1 MPKIISVSWKAF
13 QEKSFFSEENPI
25 LQEKK
30 QFPFENGR
38 IYKNKIKAPIN
49 RYIAVQIKAKR
60 LHLINSLLLKFQK
73 KNKSGYDVL
82 AWLAMNVLFNKC
94 HWYGMA

>member
-1 MPKIISVSWKAF
+1 MYRSVLRQKLF
-13 QEKSFFSEENPI
+13 QFHEKLFRKKSFFSEENPI

-60 LHLINSLLLKFQK
+60 LHLMNSLLLKFQK

-82 AWLAMNVLFNKC
+82 A
-94 HWYGMA
+94 